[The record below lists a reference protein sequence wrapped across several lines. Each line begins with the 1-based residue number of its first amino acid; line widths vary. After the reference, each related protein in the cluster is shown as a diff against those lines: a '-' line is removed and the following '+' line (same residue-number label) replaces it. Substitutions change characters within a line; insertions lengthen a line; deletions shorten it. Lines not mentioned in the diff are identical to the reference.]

1 MLDKGF
7 MTYKKNKISIEDQKF
22 DKDKNLTIRMS
33 PINIHKD
40 KLSTY
45 KMIVFD
51 GFALRAETMK
61 VAIPNFVPVLE
72 D

>member
-1 MLDKGF
+1 
-7 MTYKKNKISIEDQKF
+7 
-22 DKDKNLTIRMS
+22 MS

-40 KLSTY
+40 KLATY

-61 VAIPNFVPVLE
+61 VALPNFISVLE